1 MRKTRKILCVLILWT
16 AFLLIGTIK
25 SNAGYLS
32 LNNLDFEV
40 QINSDGSM
48 DVTEKWDIDIEE
60 TNTLYKTFKTDSS
73 RYTKIKDVFVKET
86 TSGRERNFTKTN
98 NWAYHVA
105 KNSYY
110 GTENEDGYFE
120 IGWGV
125 GLDNSSATRKYEISY
140 TVEDAIAKYNDCAEL
155 YWQFIGNDF
164 EISCDKI
171 TGTIYLPSDVSDI
184 EEIRVW
190 GHTEGLNGTIYA
202 TDTDKIEFNINNFRS
217 GRYVEVRTL
226 FPAEL
231 IYYSGRTRN
240 KEVLQTVINEE
251 TKWAEEANARRERS
265 EFINR
270 MVISILLVVCVV
282 VNIILIIIF
291 LKKTSKY
298 LKKNKELK
306 KYTPTTKLEY
316 YRDLPDENST
326 PGEAVKT
333 LDINIGPFTPV
344 NFGKVFSA
352 TMLDL
357 SLKGYLEI
365 KQEKN
370 NKGKDAIN
378 IYILKQV
385 TDGLKPSDARIMT
398 FVIDAAKG
406 EKVLT
411 LKELE
416 KYIKKYPTKIESL
429 LKETYDAVNNQ
440 LINEQII
447 DAEIQK
453 EYQKYNDKQLGY
465 ILAIIFLL
473 CFTLIAF
480 ILPVIIFIIDAV
492 ICGKIAKKLNVL
504 TQKGVD
510 MKEQWK
516 GLKKYMEDF
525 SMLDRR
531 EVPEL
536 VIWEKYLVYATAF
549 GIADKVIKQLKI
561 VYPNLDEMTSGV
573 NTFVYM
579 NLMTTTNFG
588 TTFSN
593 SISSSMSSAYSSGSG
608 GGGGFSGGGGGRT
621 VAGGGG
627 GRKIKNVSK
636 WDVSFWTKM
645 SKRDRGI
652 VNMCPNWTKM
662 SKKKR
667 PIWTKKGK

>member
-1 MRKTRKILCVLILWT
+1 MRKLRNILCVLIFSI

-25 SNAGYLS
+25 SNAGDLS

-60 TNTLYKTFKTDSS
+60 TNTLYKSFKTDSS
-73 RYTKIKDVFVKET
+73 KYTKIKDVFVKET
-86 TSGRERNFTKTN
+86 TSGRERNFTKKD
-98 NWAYHVA
+98 NWAYHVE
-105 KNSYY
+105 KNCYY
-110 GTENEDGYFE
+110 GTENEDGDFE

-125 GLDNSSATRKYEISY
+125 GLDNSRATRKYEISY

-155 YWQFIGNDF
+155 YWQFIGENF
-164 EISCDKI
+164 EVSCDKV

-184 EEIRVW
+184 DEIKVW
-190 GHTEGLNGTIYA
+190 GHTEDLNGTIYA
-202 TDTDKIEFNINNFRS
+202 TDTDKIEFEINNFRS

-226 FPAEL
+226 FPTEL
-231 IYYSGRTRN
+231 IIESGRTQN
-240 KEVLQTVINEE
+240 KDMLQTVVNEE
-251 TKWAEEANARRERS
+251 TKWAEEANARRERNA
-265 EFINR
+265 FIKK
-270 MVISILLVVCVV
+270 MVIIVLLVVCIGL
-282 VNIILIIIF
+282 NIILIIVYW
-291 LKKTSKY
+291 KKTVKY
-298 LKKNKELK
+298 LNKNKELK
-306 KYTPTTKLEY
+306 KYEPTTKLEY

-326 PGEAVKT
+326 PGEAVKI
-333 LDINIGPFTPV
+333 LDINIDSFTPG

-352 TMLDL
+352 TILDL

-370 NKGKDAIN
+370 DKRKDVIN

-385 TDGLKPSDARIMT
+385 NDGLKPSEARIMT
-398 FVIDAAKG
+398 FVRDAAKG

-416 KYIKKYPTKIESL
+416 KYIEKYPSKTDSL
-429 LKETYDAVNNQ
+429 LKETYKAVNNQ

-447 DAEIQK
+447 DSEIQK
-453 EYQKYNDKQLGY
+453 EYQKYKNNQSSY
-465 ILAIIFLL
+465 ILAIVFLI

-480 ILPVIIFIIDAV
+480 ILPVIIFVIDAV

-510 MKEQWK
+510 KQEQWK

-536 VIWEKYLVYATAF
+536 VIWEKYLVFATAF
-549 GIADKVIKQLKI
+549 GIADKVIKQLRI
-561 VYPNLDEMTSGV
+561 VYPNLDEMTNGV
-573 NTFVYM
+573 NTFTYM
-579 NLMTTTNFG
+579 NLMTTTNFS
-588 TTFSN
+588 TSFSN
-593 SISSSMSSAYSSGSG
+593 AISSSMSTAYSSGSG

-621 VAGGGG
+621 AAGGGG

-636 WDVSFWTKM
+636 WDVSFWTGQRKE
-645 SKRDRGI
+645 
-652 VNMCPNWTKM
+652 
-662 SKKKR
+662 SKKCQNQ
-667 PIWTKKGK
+667 